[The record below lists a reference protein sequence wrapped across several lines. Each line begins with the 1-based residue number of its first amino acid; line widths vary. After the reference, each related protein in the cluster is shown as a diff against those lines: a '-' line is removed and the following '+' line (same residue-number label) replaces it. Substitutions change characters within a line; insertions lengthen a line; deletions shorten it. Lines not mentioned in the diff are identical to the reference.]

1 MLRAKGV
8 ILVQSIDLI
17 AFNIIAMTAKHHNL
31 RAFANINISHLLAN
45 LANIRAL
52 HANKSMIIML
62 KANAYGHGAV
72 EIAKALD
79 GLCDYFGVAS
89 VEEGIEL
96 ILAGIEKTKVIV
108 FSGFFSKDMVQT
120 LIDYRLIPII
130 HSAYQ
135 YELLDEY
142 FQSKYAEIWL
152 KVNTGMNRLGLS
164 EGEFEALYHKAQS
177 YQKPINALTHLAESE
192 SCDQSFTLKQLQRF
206 QALVKDKSFTHISAF
221 NSAASLLN
229 DDNFNTNTIRIG
241 LALYGACAAAHPLL
255 RCTLKPVMTLHSHV
269 VAIQSIDVGDSVG
282 YNRQYI
288 AKVKTQI
295 AIVTIGY
302 GDGYPQAAPNGTMV
316 AINGKLYPTAGK
328 VSMDLMAI
336 DIGMNKD
343 IHIGDNVTL
352 FGTHDLLVDDVAK
365 HIGTSSYAMLTAI
378 NPRVKRFY
386 LTSADAQT
394 ARSAIKDTTASTK

>member
-1 MLRAKGV
+1 M
-8 ILVQSIDLI
+8 IS
-17 AFNIIAMTAKHHNL
+17 MTAKHHNL
-31 RAFANINISHLLAN
+31 RAFANINLSHLLTN
-45 LANIRAL
+45 LTNIRTL
-52 HANKSMIIML
+52 HANKSIIVML

-72 EIAKALD
+72 EVAKALD

-96 ILAGIEKTKVIV
+96 ILAGIEKTKIII

-120 LIDYRLIPII
+120 LIDYKLIPII
-130 HSAYQ
+130 HSSYQ
-135 YELLDEY
+135 YALLHEY
-142 FQSKYAEIWL
+142 FQSEHAEIWL

-164 EGEFEALYHKAQS
+164 EGEFETLYNQAQS
-177 YQKPINALTHLAESE
+177 YHKPISALTHLAESE
-192 SCDQSFTLKQLQRF
+192 ACDKTFTSKQLQRF
-206 QALVKDKSFTHISAF
+206 QSLIQDKSFTHISAF

-229 DDNFNTNTIRIG
+229 NSDFNTNTIRIG

-255 RCTLKPVMTLHSHV
+255 RCPLKPVMTLHSHV
-269 VAIQSIDVGDSVG
+269 VAIQSIDAGDSVG

-288 AKVKTQI
+288 AKSKTKI

-302 GDGYPQAAPNGTMV
+302 GDGYPQATPNGTKV
-316 AINGKLYPTAGK
+316 AINGTLYPTAGK

-336 DIGMNKD
+336 DIGINKD

-352 FGTHDLLVDDVAK
+352 FGSPDLLVDDVAK
-365 HIGTSSYAMLTAI
+365 QVGTSSYAMLTAI

-386 LTSADAQT
+386 LTSADADT
-394 ARSAIKDTTASTK
+394 TRSATKDTTASTK